1 MKYSPIPTYIVN
13 IPSRLDRR
21 QSMEMQFQDKPEFDV
36 TFVDAVQHPNGAIG
50 IWQSLVK
57 VIRMAQ
63 EVGYDKILFCE
74 DDHIFTP
81 DYSSEYLYSSIQE
94 AYSKGAELLIGG
106 VCGYGVTIPVG
117 SNLYWLDWYW
127 GNQFLI
133 INKSLFQRIIEYD
146 FSPCHTAEGVLSW
159 ITNAKMTM
167 FPFISV
173 QKEFGYSDITA
184 TNGRKG
190 FINGL
195 FSGTEER
202 IRPIHSI
209 NQMFNYNIQK

>member
-1 MKYSPIPTYIVN
+1 
-13 IPSRLDRR
+13 
-21 QSMEMQFQDKPEFDV
+21 
-36 TFVDAVQHPNGAIG
+36 
-50 IWQSLVK
+50 
-57 VIRMAQ
+57 
-63 EVGYDKILFCE
+63 
-74 DDHIFTP
+74 
-81 DYSSEYLYSSIQE
+81 
-94 AYSKGAELLIGG
+94 
-106 VCGYGVTIPVG
+106 
-117 SNLYWLDWYW
+117 
-127 GNQFLI
+127 
-133 INKSLFQRIIEYD
+133 
-146 FSPCHTAEGVLSW
+146 
-159 ITNAKMTM
+159 MTM